1 MKKIFAL
8 ILALCM
14 VLALAACGES
24 ASPAASDSSAAAPA
38 AASEEAAAPEEAAS
52 KTFQFEGKFEEQ
64 GEYASMLNNAF
75 LLTLNPDG
83 TAVCD
88 KYAFSN
94 YDASDAATNPTYTQS
109 YLSGTWKE
117 AEKDGVPCLQI
128 KLAYVDAAGNESNNT
143 TSYAY
148 DVAGEYSF
156 DMTYPVTPGQ
166 SYTRTAT
173 MTGKEGSLYDDDNAF
188 IQAYKVEFAAPES
201 IGQFVDEEHGA
212 TAYLQQDGT
221 MLLYAGYDKFADGK
235 WSIDEEG
242 VKASVAGSSVEV
254 ANEEGAASFSVDRTM
269 GDTTVTYNFVCA
281 DVSAL
286 GTPEVAE
293 DAPYTVAMDM
303 GGNETTAELTLGDD
317 GVGNL
322 KVFMDIPVTY
332 TKLGDAVLLEAE
344 GELEGYAASIWE
356 NISHAYLLNEDR
368 SMLPIV
374 NAWDADSLVLIALD
388 ETNMKVQFPE
398 YSMERDGFTYTLSED
413 GTQLTVTA
421 PDEETMGAFSQ
432 VWAGAGAENWTIDGS
447 TAAKA

>member
-1 MKKIFAL
+1 MKKILAL
-8 ILALCM
+8 VLALCM
-14 VLALAACGES
+14 VLALAACGDS
-24 ASPAASDSSAAAPA
+24 TPAPAAETAAPA
-38 AASEEAAAPEEAAS
+38 AEGSTEEAS
-52 KTFQFEGKFEEQ
+52 GKTFQFEGKFEEQ

-75 LLTLNPDG
+75 LLTLAADG

-117 AEKDGVPCLQI
+117 VEKDGVPCLQI
-128 KLAYVDAAGNESNNT
+128 KLAYVDAAGNESNGS

-173 MTGKEGSLYDDDNAF
+173 MTGKEGSLYADANAF
-188 IQAYKVEFAAPES
+188 IQAYKVEFTAPES

-221 MLLYAGYDKFADGK
+221 LLLYAGYDKFADGK
-235 WSIDEEG
+235 WSVDEEG
-242 VKASVAGSSVEV
+242 VKISVAGSSVEV
-254 ANEEGAASFSVDRTM
+254 ANEGSTAAFSVDRTM
-269 GDTTVTYNFVCA
+269 GDVSVTYNFVCS
-281 DVSAL
+281 DVTAL
-286 GTPEVAE
+286 GTPEIAE

-303 GGNETTAELTLGDD
+303 GGNATTAELRLGDD
-317 GVGNL
+317 GIGTL

-332 TKLGDAVLLEAE
+332 TRLGDAVILEAD

-356 NISHAYLLNEDR
+356 NISHAFLLNEDR
-368 SMLPIV
+368 SMLAIV
-374 NAWDADSLVLIALD
+374 NAWDADGLVLIALD
-388 ETNMKVQFPE
+388 ETNMKVQFPA
-398 YSMERDGFTYTLSED
+398 YGMERDGFTYTLSED

-421 PDEETMGAFSQ
+421 PDEETLGAFSQ
-432 VWAGAGAENWTIDGS
+432 VWAGAGAENWTIDGN

>member
-1 MKKIFAL
+1 MKKILAL
-8 ILALCM
+8 VLALCM
-14 VLALAACGES
+14 ILALAACGDS
-24 ASPAASDSSAAAPA
+24 TPAPAAETAAPA
-38 AASEEAAAPEEAAS
+38 AEGSTEEAS
-52 KTFQFEGKFEEQ
+52 GKTFQFEGKFEEQ

-75 LLTLNPDG
+75 LLTLAADG

-117 AEKDGVPCLQI
+117 VEKDGVPCLQI
-128 KLAYVDAAGNESNNT
+128 KLAYVDAAGNESNAS

-173 MTGKEGSLYDDDNAF
+173 MTGKEGSLYADANAF
-188 IQAYKVEFAAPES
+188 IQAYKVEFTAPES

-221 MLLYAGYDKFADGK
+221 LLLYAGYDKFADGK
-235 WSIDEEG
+235 WSVDEEG
-242 VKASVAGSSVEV
+242 VKISVAGSSVEV
-254 ANEEGAASFSVDRTM
+254 ANEGSTAAFSVDRTM
-269 GDTTVTYNFVCA
+269 GDVSVTYNFVCS
-281 DVSAL
+281 DVTAL
-286 GTPEVAE
+286 GTPEIAE
-293 DAPYTVAMDM
+293 DAPYTLAMDM
-303 GGNETTAELTLGDD
+303 GGNATTAELRLGDD
-317 GVGNL
+317 GIGTL

-332 TKLGDAVLLEAE
+332 TRLGDAVILEAD

-356 NISHAYLLNEDR
+356 NISHAFLLNEDR
-368 SMLPIV
+368 SMLAIV
-374 NAWDADSLVLIALD
+374 NAWDADGLVLIALD
-388 ETNMKVQFPE
+388 ETNMKVQFPA

-421 PDEETMGAFSQ
+421 PDEETLGAFGQ
-432 VWAGAGAENWTIDGS
+432 VWAGAGAENWTIDGN

>member
-14 VLALAACGES
+14 VLALAACGDS
-24 ASPAASDSSAAAPA
+24 NSSTPAAEDKTPA
-38 AASEEAAAPEEAAS
+38 AEENAPAAS

-75 LLTLNPDG
+75 LLTLGEDG
-83 TAVCD
+83 KAVCD

-117 AEKDGVPCLQI
+117 VEKDGVPCLQI
-128 KLAYVDAAGNESNNT
+128 KLAYVDAAGNESNGS

-173 MTGKEGSLYDDDNAF
+173 MTGKEGSLYADANAF
-188 IQAYKVEFAAPES
+188 IQAYKVEFTAPES

-221 MLLYAGYDKFADGK
+221 LLLYAGYDKFADGK
-235 WSIDEEG
+235 WSVDEEG
-242 VKASVAGSSVEV
+242 VKISVAGSSVEV
-254 ANEEGAASFSVDRTM
+254 ANEGSTAAFSVDRTM
-269 GDTTVTYNFVCA
+269 GDVSVTYNFVCS
-281 DVSAL
+281 DVTAL
-286 GTPEVAE
+286 GTPEIAE
-293 DAPYTVAMDM
+293 DAPYTFAMDM
-303 GGNETTAELTLGDD
+303 GGNATTAELRLGDD
-317 GVGNL
+317 GIGTL

-332 TKLGDAVLLEAE
+332 TRLGDAVILEAD

-356 NISHAYLLNEDR
+356 NISHAFLLNEDR
-368 SMLPIV
+368 SMLAIV
-374 NAWDADSLVLIALD
+374 NAWDADGLVLIALD
-388 ETNMKVQFPE
+388 ETNMKVQFPA
-398 YSMERDGFTYTLSED
+398 YGMERDGFTYTLSED

-421 PDEETMGAFSQ
+421 PDEETLGAFSQ
-432 VWAGAGAENWTIDGS
+432 VWAGAGAENWTIDGN

>member
-1 MKKIFAL
+1 MKKILAL

-14 VLALAACGES
+14 VLALAACGDS
-24 ASPAASDSSAAAPA
+24 NSSTPAAEDKTPA
-38 AASEEAAAPEEAAS
+38 AEENAPAAS

-75 LLTLNPDG
+75 LLTLGEDG
-83 TAVCD
+83 KAVCD

-117 AEKDGVPCLQI
+117 VEKDGVPCLQI
-128 KLAYVDAAGNESNNT
+128 KLAYVDAAGNESNGS

-173 MTGKEGSLYDDDNAF
+173 MTGKEGSLYADANAF
-188 IQAYKVEFAAPES
+188 IQAYKVEFTAPES

-221 MLLYAGYDKFADGK
+221 LLLYAGYDKFADGK
-235 WSIDEEG
+235 WSVDEEG
-242 VKASVAGSSVEV
+242 VKISVAGSSVEV
-254 ANEEGAASFSVDRTM
+254 ANEGSTAAFSVDRTM
-269 GDTTVTYNFVCA
+269 GDVSVTYNFVCS
-281 DVSAL
+281 DVTAL
-286 GTPEVAE
+286 GTPEIAE
-293 DAPYTVAMDM
+293 DAPYTLAMDM
-303 GGNETTAELTLGDD
+303 GGNATTAELRLGDD
-317 GVGNL
+317 GIGTL

-332 TKLGDAVLLEAE
+332 TRLGDAVILEAD

-356 NISHAYLLNEDR
+356 NISHAFLLNEDR
-368 SMLPIV
+368 SMLAIV
-374 NAWDADSLVLIALD
+374 NAWDADGLVLIALD
-388 ETNMKVQFPE
+388 ETNMKVQFPA
-398 YSMERDGFTYTLSED
+398 YGMERDGFTYTLSED

-421 PDEETMGAFSQ
+421 PDEETLGAFSQ
-432 VWAGAGAENWTIDGS
+432 VWAGAGAENWTIDGN